1 MIQDPILIVDDEIN
15 VRSTLQEALNK
26 QGYNADA
33 AASGEQ
39 ALRMLAGRSY
49 AVVLTDFSLPG
60 GISGLELMAAIR
72 HRHPETLCILVTGF
86 ATLDISIGALKRGAY
101 DLIQKPF
108 RLAEIEAV
116 LNRALEYARLV
127 RQVGT
132 YREELE
138 ARILSRTRDLQA
150 AHHEAVDLCD
160 LSLQGLEAG
169 SLDEALAPLL
179 DWLVT
184 RWAPAGVGCYQLDQ
198 LAETRLV
205 AQRGHCALP
214 ACLNRLQAG
223 PMAAPGLGY
232 PEERLVPLGNVGW
245 LYLGFEERSAFSDS
259 DLGFLLLA
267 RHLELALRI
276 K

>member
-1 MIQDPILIVDDEIN
+1 MIQEPILIVDDEFN
-15 VRSTLQEALNK
+15 VRSMLQEALDK
-26 QGYNADA
+26 HGYTADA
-33 AASGEQ
+33 AASGEE
-39 ALRMLAGRSY
+39 ALQLLADRAYS
-49 AVVLTDFSLPG
+49 VVLTDLHLPG

-72 HRHPETLCILVTGF
+72 QRHPETLCILVTAF
-86 ATLDISIGALKRGAY
+86 ATLDISIEALKRGAY

-138 ARILSRTRDLQA
+138 TRILDRTHDLQET
-150 AHHEAVDLCD
+150 HREALELCD
-160 LSLQGLEAG
+160 LSLQGLDG
-169 SLDEALAPLL
+169 TSLDEALAPLL
-179 DWLVT
+179 DRLT
-184 RWAPAGVGCYQLDQ
+184 RWAPDGVGCYRQDPK
-198 LAETRLV
+198 ASSRLV
-205 AQRGHCALP
+205 ASRGRRALP
-214 ACLNRLQAG
+214 ACLDRLQPG
-223 PMAAPGLGY
+223 PLAAPGLGY
-232 PEERLVPLGNVGW
+232 PEERLVPLGNTGW

-267 RHLELALRI
+267 RHLELILRL